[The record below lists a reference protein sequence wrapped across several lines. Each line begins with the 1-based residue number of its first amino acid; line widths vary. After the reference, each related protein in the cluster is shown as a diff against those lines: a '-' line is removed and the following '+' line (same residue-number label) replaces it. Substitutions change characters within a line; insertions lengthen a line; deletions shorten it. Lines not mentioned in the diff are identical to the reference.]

1 MGTQEWAL
9 ALETVYPNLG
19 EFGEGFYS
27 NVSRAG
33 LLIRIRYVSGGWGG
47 VGGCCIPL
55 ILPQVVF

>member
-33 LLIRIRYVSGGWGG
+33 LLIRIRYVSRGWGR
-47 VGGCCIPL
+47 VGGAAL
-55 ILPQVVF
+55 L